1 MNLKKKAMKETKR
14 VRDVGYSGRQRR
26 TGPIARVA
34 AVRNTVYLQHA
45 ARPEGAGPLIRHVKG
60 L

>member
-1 MNLKKKAMKETKR
+1 MVDA
-14 VRDVGYSGRQRR
+14 GYSGRQRR
-26 TGPIARVA
+26 AAPIWRVA
-34 AVRNTVYLQHA
+34 AVRNTVYLQHG